1 MAEKSQLSIDI
12 ERSQVLFVVG
22 QADDVVLLSNDINH
36 ILDLNPQ
43 YKYSEQFNV
52 KLSSNKTK
60 LLEIFPPRQ
69 KCFISRL
76 NNETIEYTECR
87 VSKVM

>member
-12 ERSQVLFVVG
+12 EGSQVLFVVG

-43 YKYSEQFNV
+43 Y
-52 KLSSNKTK
+52 
-60 LLEIFPPRQ
+60 
-69 KCFISRL
+69 
-76 NNETIEYTECR
+76 
-87 VSKVM
+87 